1 MSRYTGPKCKLCRR
15 EGMKLFLKGQRCE
28 TVKCAIAKRAHPPGE
43 HPWTR
48 KKRSEYGLQLR
59 EKQKAKRTYGV
70 YEKPFRLLFA
80 NAARMRGNSGENLI
94 QLLERR
100 LDNVI
105 YLAGF
110 AHSRA
115 HARQQIVHGH
125 IQINKRR
132 CRTPSFRVRLGDEFG
147 VDKREK
153 SRKQVE
159 TTIEDTKHRDVPAWL
174 SVDRDG
180 LTGKV
185 SELPKR
191 DEASIDLQEQLIVE
205 FCSK

>member
-15 EGMKLFLKGQRCE
+15 EGMKLFLKGARCE

-59 EKQKAKRTYGV
+59 EKQKAKRTYGI
-70 YEKPFRLLFA
+70 YEKPFRNLFSK
-80 NAARMRGNSGENLI
+80 AASMRGNTGENMI

-125 IQINKRR
+125 VDVNGRR
-132 CRTPSFRVRLGDEFG
+132 CKTPSYRLRSGDEFA
-147 VDKREK
+147 VSKKEK

-159 TTIEDTKHRDVPAWL
+159 TTIESTKHRDVPSWL
-174 SVDRDG
+174 VADQSEF
-180 LTGKV
+180 TGKV
-185 SELPKR
+185 NELPKR

>member
-70 YEKPFRLLFA
+70 YEKPFRNLFTD
-80 NAARMRGNSGENLI
+80 AARMRGNTGENLI

-125 IQINKRR
+125 VYVNGRR
-132 CRTPSFRVRLGDEFG
+132 CKSPASRVRHGDEFSVG
-147 VDKREK
+147 KKEK
-153 SRKQVE
+153 TRKMVE
-159 TTIEDTKHRDVPAWL
+159 VTVEATKHRDVPAWL
-174 SVDRDG
+174 KVDQAEY
-180 LTGKV
+180 TGKV
-185 SELPKR
+185 AELPKR

>member
-1 MSRYTGPKCKLCRR
+1 
-15 EGMKLFLKGQRCE
+15 MKLFLKGARCE

-59 EKQKAKRTYGV
+59 EKQKAKRTYGI
-70 YEKPFRLLFA
+70 YEKPFRNLFHD
-80 NAARMRGNSGENLI
+80 AASMRGNTGENLI

-125 IQINKRR
+125 IKVNDRR
-132 CRTPSFRVRLGDEFG
+132 CKSPSFRVRASDTFAVEG
-147 VDKREK
+147 KEK
-153 SRKQVE
+153 SKKMVE
-159 TTIEDTKHRDVPAWL
+159 MTLEATKHRDVPAWL
-174 SVDRDG
+174 DVDQAEF
-180 LTGKV
+180 TGKV
-185 SELPKR
+185 SNLPKR

>member
-1 MSRYTGPKCKLCRR
+1 
-15 EGMKLFLKGQRCE
+15 MKLFLKGQRCE

-59 EKQKAKRTYGV
+59 EKQKAKRTYGI
-70 YEKPFRLLFA
+70 YEKPFRNLFA
-80 NAARMRGNSGENLI
+80 DANRMRGNTGENLI

-100 LDNVI
+100 LDNVL

-125 IQINKRR
+125 VDVNGRR
-132 CRTPSFRVRLGDEFG
+132 CWSPSFRLRAGDEFRLS
-147 VDKREK
+147 KREK
-153 SRKQVE
+153 SQKQGE
-159 TTIEDTKHRDVPAWL
+159 ATIEATKHRDVPSWL
-174 SVDRDG
+174 SADQKEYS
-180 LTGKV
+180 GKV
-185 SELPKR
+185 NELPKR

>member
-70 YEKPFRLLFA
+70 YEKPFRNMFA
-80 NAARMRGNSGENLI
+80 RAAKMKGNTGQNLI

-100 LDNVI
+100 LDNAL
-105 YLAGF
+105 YLMGF

-115 HARQQIVHGH
+115 HARQLVTHGH
-125 IQINKRR
+125 VEVNARR
-132 CRTPSFRVRLGDEFG
+132 CKSPSRLLRQGDTIRIAE
-147 VDKREK
+147 REK
-153 SRKQVE
+153 SRKLVE
-159 TTIEDTKHRDVPAWL
+159 VVIDSTKHRDVPSWL
-174 SVDRDG
+174 TVEAKDFE
-180 LTGKV
+180 GKV
-185 SELPKR
+185 SQMPKR
-191 DEASIDLQEQLIVE
+191 DEAAIDLPEQLIVE

>member
-70 YEKPFRLLFA
+70 YEKPFRNLFSDA
-80 NAARMRGNSGENLI
+80 SRMRGNTGENLI

-115 HARQQIVHGH
+115 NARQQIVHGLVYLNGH
-125 IQINKRR
+125 RAKS
-132 CRTPSFRVRLGDEFG
+132 PALRVRPGDEFQLG
-147 VDKREK
+147 KTEK
-153 SRKQVE
+153 AKKQLEITVE
-159 TTIEDTKHRDVPAWL
+159 STKHRDVPAWL
-174 SVDRDG
+174 DVDRAEYR
-180 LTGKV
+180 GKV
-185 SELPKR
+185 ATVPKR

>member
-15 EGMKLFLKGQRCE
+15 EGMKLFLKGTRCE

-59 EKQKAKRTYGV
+59 EKQKAKRTYGIF
-70 YEKPFRLLFA
+70 ERPFRNLYA
-80 NAARMRGNSGENLI
+80 RAAAGKGNTGEALI

-125 IQINKRR
+125 VVVNGRR
-132 CRTPSFRVRLGDEFG
+132 CKSPGFRVRAGDEFT
-147 VDKREK
+147 VIDREK
-153 SRKQVE
+153 SKKLVE
-159 TTIEDTKHRDVPAWL
+159 TTIESTKHRDVPAWL
-174 SVDRDG
+174 SVEASE
-180 LTGKV
+180 LKGKV
-185 SELPKR
+185 AQLPKR
-191 DEASIDLQEQLIVE
+191 DEASIDLQEALIVE